1 MLSSVPSEIRG
12 RSKLL
17 SSLSVALLLLTTS
30 YLATTWLP
38 LGFGTSDDIALKSFA
53 SGRYTGQPEYQ
64 LIYSTP
70 LFGLLLQG
78 LFRFLPNF
86 DWYTFV
92 MFLSQVTAITAIM
105 MSLLRKQPTSVRLL
119 IIAVGVFIFPKFLFP
134 MQFTGAAILLSMAG
148 MTLLFRQFEDRPT
161 HYLYSGF
168 ALLTLGMAIRWE
180 AGSLVVGIFAVP
192 LLLATWKSE
201 HLTTRGLL
209 SSFSAVTVAV
219 SVNIFLNRFNQPA
232 TFLHTNTGTLQN
244 VIDQQS
250 EKIDLPQLS
259 STAHD
264 LFRATGGLF
273 WDRESAMGVMKSRVN
288 GDDSVLNDLQQTLSI
303 VISRPYVIFLGI
315 TLLLSVFL
323 FLRGLTNSVKGAL
336 GVGLGFIGFL
346 GASTYLYETYDRLP
360 YRLLMPLWVGLI
372 IIQMTALATQS
383 TETLITRVQPQVRP
397 FSEFFTS
404 PRFILKKIQS
414 VVGVISVICFLA
426 LGVRY
431 LAFYGS
437 RQDDIAASLD
447 TKFETASCLTGSHR
461 MIFAMY
467 PDYASVPGGDLVP
480 SNSDVVFD
488 FPIFD
493 NGWSLHTDL
502 FQKRLDY
509 FKIERDDSIVR
520 MLVLNDAAV
529 ITRQATANLLAELH
543 NEENP
548 NNLVGVV
555 SITGCEIEAYRLR
568 PIQG

>member
-1 MLSSVPSEIRG
+1 MLSTVPSEIRG

-38 LGFGTSDDIALKSFA
+38 LGFGTNDDIVLKSFA

-201 HLTTRGLL
+201 HLTARGLL

-244 VIDQQS
+244 IIDQQS

-303 VISRPYVIFLGI
+303 VMSRPYVVFLSI
-315 TLLLSVFL
+315 ALLFFCLLL
-323 FLRGLTNSVKGAL
+323 LRGLTGAL
-336 GVGLGFIGFL
+336 TGAFGVGLGIIGFFS
-346 GASTYLYETYDRLP
+346 ASTYLYDKYDRLP

-372 IIQMTALATQS
+372 IIQMTALGSRS
-383 TETLITRVQPQVRP
+383 TETLVTRTQLRVRP

-404 PRFILKKIQS
+404 LGFILKKLQGLILII
-414 VVGVISVICFLA
+414 GVFCCLT
-426 LGVRY
+426 LGARY

-437 RQDDIAASLD
+437 RQDEIVALLD
-447 TKFETASCLTGSHR
+447 THLDHARCFGGSHS
-461 MIFAMY
+461 MVFAMY
-467 PDYASVPGGDLVP
+467 PDWGSIPGGDLVP
-480 SNSDVVFD
+480 DNSDVIFD